1 MFVNIIEIGE
11 LELYNNQDRNR
22 DVIDKEV
29 RRAKFRLLGLLGQGY
44 NIITY
49 IYRLPGY
56 TKIFKEL
63 AGRIILIDNYIR

>member
-1 MFVNIIEIGE
+1 MFINIIEIGE

-29 RRAKFRLLGLLGQGY
+29 RRAKFRLLGPLGQGH

-49 IYRLPGY
+49 VCGLPSY
-56 TKIFKEL
+56 IKIFKEL
-63 AGRIILIDNYIR
+63 VGRIILIDNYIR